1 MKLINTALGLIYS
14 KFTGAPFYIR
24 FHLTHRCNYRCKMCG
39 QNHNPHQQAKE
50 LSLAQIH
57 IVAERVAKL
66 QSRHLVITGGEPF
79 LRSDLPEVIAAF
91 KRHGFSIRI
100 QTNGGPQV
108 TRQVLIKCVLAG
120 LQDISVSIDSLNRN
134 LQDEICQSHDV
145 VDNAIRTLH
154 LSQQTLPQGISL
166 ANVVASA
173 YNFFEL
179 PDLVRFFAHR
189 GIYTYI
195 TPVMINA
202 GQDTSTGHFQFR
214 GRDASF
220 APESLDPAQCH
231 RILDELI
238 ELRRLG
244 SGLTNSTRFLKD
256 YQDYLAR
263 GESLRLCEA
272 GTLSLDILP
281 DGSVCLCKEK
291 PPLGNILDPHF
302 SSYFRS
308 PEYHQRVQEITNA
321 CRGCFYGEYREPLY
335 ALRDFSVFREWV
347 RDWYRTFRHGMSFN
361 KGRPT
366 SLENNIAP
374 ILQQPVK
381 HSRSEQDEE
390 KAL

>member
-1 MKLINTALGLIYS
+1 MKLINTSLGLIYS

-39 QNHNPHQQAKE
+39 QNHDPHQKAKE

-79 LRSDLPEVIAAF
+79 LRADLPEVIAAF
-91 KRHGFSIRI
+91 RRHHFSIRI

-108 TRQVLIKCVLAG
+108 TRQVLIKCAHAG
-120 LQDISVSIDSLNRN
+120 LQDISVSIDSLNRK
-134 LQDEICQSHDV
+134 LQDEICQSQHV
-145 VDNAIRTLH
+145 VDNAIRTLY
-154 LSQQTLPQGISL
+154 LSQQVLPQGISQ
-166 ANVVASA
+166 ANAVASA

-202 GQDTSTGHFQFR
+202 GQDVSTDQFLFCSQ
-214 GRDASF
+214 DASF
-220 APESLDPAQCH
+220 SPESLDPDQCH

-238 ELRRLG
+238 ALRNTGL
-244 SGLTNSTRFLKD
+244 GLTNSTRFLRD
-256 YQDYLAR
+256 YQNYLTRA
-263 GESLRLCEA
+263 ESPGFCEA
-272 GTLSLDILP
+272 GTLSMDILP
-281 DGSVCLCKEK
+281 DGSVCVCKEK
-291 PPLGNILDPHF
+291 APIGNILDPHCL
-302 SSYFRS
+302 SYFHS
-308 PEYHQRVQEITNA
+308 PEYRQRVQEITNA

-347 RDWYRTFRHGMSFN
+347 RDWYRTFRHGMRFN
-361 KGRPT
+361 SG
-366 SLENNIAP
+366 
-374 ILQQPVK
+374 
-381 HSRSEQDEE
+381 SRASRKTADSDQ
-390 KAL
+390 